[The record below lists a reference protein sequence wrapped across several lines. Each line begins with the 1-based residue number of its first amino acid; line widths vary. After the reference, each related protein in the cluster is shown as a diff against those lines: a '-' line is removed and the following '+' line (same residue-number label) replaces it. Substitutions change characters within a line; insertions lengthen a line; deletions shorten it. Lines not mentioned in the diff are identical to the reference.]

1 MIWRKDTRIEDHV
14 HSNGVDKQ
22 KAVFGTGTKFLIT
35 KFLITKF
42 LNNKVPK

>member
-14 HSNGVDKQ
+14 YSDGVDRQ

-35 KFLITKF
+35 KFL
-42 LNNKVPK
+42 NDKVPK